1 MKLKDFIINE
11 NLIDSKFDIERA
23 VLNKSNSTVN
33 IFIKIE
39 NVLSYEGY
47 VSLENKVKDLTKV
60 SLSLS
65 KVNENTLNVKYSSG
79 MMFLPNIEISLII
92 TAIYS
97 NKIELTYSCKP
108 LMEIAVE
115 KLLPKLISN
124 LPKGVIEI
132 ENKTIKVDLEEIEQA
147 KKVLKFLSLSDI
159 VINDEIIEVFAEL
172 K

>member
-1 MKLKDFIINE
+1 MKL
-11 NLIDSKFDIERA
+11 
-23 VLNKSNSTVN
+23 TVAYKE
-33 IFIKIE
+33 I
-39 NVLSYEGY
+39 
-47 VSLENKVKDLTKV
+47 ENKVKEITKV

-65 KVNENTLNVKYSSG
+65 RENNKTLNIKYSSG
-79 MMFLPNIEISLII
+79 IMLLPSIEISLII

-132 ENKTIKVDLEEIEQA
+132 ENKTIKIDLEEIEQA

-159 VINDEIIEVFAEL
+159 VINNETIEAFAEL
-172 K
+172 E

>member
-1 MKLKDFIINE
+1 MKLSVTYKEI
-11 NLIDSKFDIERA
+11 
-23 VLNKSNSTVN
+23 
-33 IFIKIE
+33 
-39 NVLSYEGY
+39 
-47 VSLENKVKDLTKV
+47 ENKVKELTKV

-65 KVNENTLNVKYSSG
+65 RENDKTLNVKYSSG
-79 MMFLPNIEISLII
+79 IMLLPSIEISLII

-97 NKIELTYSCKP
+97 NKVELTYSCKP

-159 VINDEIIEVFAEL
+159 LINNETIDIFGEIE
-172 K
+172 

>member
-1 MKLKDFIINE
+1 MKL
-11 NLIDSKFDIERA
+11 
-23 VLNKSNSTVN
+23 TVAYKE
-33 IFIKIE
+33 I
-39 NVLSYEGY
+39 
-47 VSLENKVKDLTKV
+47 ENKVKEITKV

-65 KVNENTLNVKYSSG
+65 RENDKTLNVKYSSG
-79 MMFLPNIEISLII
+79 IMFLPNIEISLII
-92 TAIYS
+92 IAIYS

>member
-1 MKLKDFIINE
+1 MKLSITYKEI
-11 NLIDSKFDIERA
+11 
-23 VLNKSNSTVN
+23 
-33 IFIKIE
+33 
-39 NVLSYEGY
+39 
-47 VSLENKVKDLTKV
+47 ENKVKDLAKV

-147 KKVLKFLSLSDI
+147 KKVLKFISLSDI
-159 VINDEIIEVFAEL
+159 LINDEIIEVFAEV

>member
-1 MKLKDFIINE
+1 MKLSITYKEI
-11 NLIDSKFDIERA
+11 
-23 VLNKSNSTVN
+23 
-33 IFIKIE
+33 
-39 NVLSYEGY
+39 
-47 VSLENKVKDLTKV
+47 ENKVKDLTKV

-65 KVNENTLNVKYSSG
+65 RENDKTLNVKYSSG
-79 MMFLPNIEISLII
+79 MMFLPSIEISLII

-124 LPKGVIEI
+124 QPKGVIEI

-159 VINDEIIEVFAEL
+159 LINNETIDIFGEL
-172 K
+172 E

>member
-1 MKLKDFIINE
+1 MKLSVTYKEI
-11 NLIDSKFDIERA
+11 
-23 VLNKSNSTVN
+23 
-33 IFIKIE
+33 
-39 NVLSYEGY
+39 
-47 VSLENKVKDLTKV
+47 ENKVKELTKV

-65 KVNENTLNVKYSSG
+65 RENDKTLNVKYSSG
-79 MMFLPNIEISLII
+79 IMLLPNIEISLII

-159 VINDEIIEVFAEL
+159 LINNETIDIFGEIE
-172 K
+172 

>member
-1 MKLKDFIINE
+1 MKLSVTYKEI
-11 NLIDSKFDIERA
+11 
-23 VLNKSNSTVN
+23 
-33 IFIKIE
+33 
-39 NVLSYEGY
+39 
-47 VSLENKVKDLTKV
+47 ENKVKELTKV

-65 KVNENTLNVKYSSG
+65 RENDKTLNVKYSSG
-79 MMFLPNIEISLII
+79 IMLLPNLEISLII

-108 LMEIAVE
+108 LMEIAVS
-115 KLLPKLISN
+115 KMLPKLISN

-159 VINDEIIEVFAEL
+159 LINNETINIFGEIE
-172 K
+172 

>member
-1 MKLKDFIINE
+1 MKL
-11 NLIDSKFDIERA
+11 
-23 VLNKSNSTVN
+23 TVAYKE
-33 IFIKIE
+33 I
-39 NVLSYEGY
+39 
-47 VSLENKVKDLTKV
+47 ENKVKEITKV

-65 KVNENTLNVKYSSG
+65 RENDKTLNVKYSSG
-79 MMFLPNIEISLII
+79 IMLLPSIEISLII

-132 ENKTIKVDLEEIEQA
+132 ENKTIKIDLEEIEQA

-159 VINDEIIEVFAEL
+159 VINNETIDVFGEL
-172 K
+172 E

>member
-1 MKLKDFIINE
+1 MKL
-11 NLIDSKFDIERA
+11 
-23 VLNKSNSTVN
+23 TVAYKE
-33 IFIKIE
+33 I
-39 NVLSYEGY
+39 
-47 VSLENKVKDLTKV
+47 ENKVKELTKV

-65 KVNENTLNVKYSSG
+65 RENDKTLNIKYSSG
-79 MMFLPNIEISLII
+79 IMLLPSIEISLII

-132 ENKTIKVDLEEIEQA
+132 ENKTIKVDLEKIKQK

-159 VINDEIIEVFAEL
+159 VINNETIEAFAEV

>member
-1 MKLKDFIINE
+1 MKLSVTYKEI
-11 NLIDSKFDIERA
+11 
-23 VLNKSNSTVN
+23 
-33 IFIKIE
+33 
-39 NVLSYEGY
+39 
-47 VSLENKVKDLTKV
+47 ENKVKDLTKV

-147 KKVLKFLSLSDI
+147 KKVLKFISLSDI
-159 VINDEIIEVFAEL
+159 LINDEIIEVFAEV

>member
-1 MKLKDFIINE
+1 MKLSITYKEI
-11 NLIDSKFDIERA
+11 
-23 VLNKSNSTVN
+23 
-33 IFIKIE
+33 
-39 NVLSYEGY
+39 
-47 VSLENKVKDLTKV
+47 ENKVKDLTKV

-79 MMFLPNIEISLII
+79 MMFLPSIEISLII

-108 LMEIAVE
+108 LMESAVE

-172 K
+172 EWCIFPIHHSNLFL

>member
-1 MKLKDFIINE
+1 MKLSITYKEI
-11 NLIDSKFDIERA
+11 
-23 VLNKSNSTVN
+23 
-33 IFIKIE
+33 
-39 NVLSYEGY
+39 
-47 VSLENKVKDLTKV
+47 ENKVKDLTKV

-79 MMFLPNIEISLII
+79 MMFLPNIEIALII

-97 NKIELTYSCKP
+97 NKIELTYNCKP

-159 VINDEIIEVFAEL
+159 VINDETIDVFGEL
-172 K
+172 E

>member
-1 MKLKDFIINE
+1 MKLSVTYKE
-11 NLIDSKFDIERA
+11 
-23 VLNKSNSTVN
+23 
-33 IFIKIE
+33 IK
-39 NVLSYEGY
+39 
-47 VSLENKVKDLTKV
+47 NKVKDLTKV

-65 KVNENTLNVKYSSG
+65 RENDKTLNVKYSSG
-79 MMFLPNIEISLII
+79 IMLLPNLEISLII

-132 ENKTIKVDLEEIEQA
+132 ENKTIKIDLEEIEQA

-159 VINDEIIEVFAEL
+159 LINNETIDIFGEIE
-172 K
+172 

>member
-1 MKLKDFIINE
+1 MKLSVTYKEI
-11 NLIDSKFDIERA
+11 
-23 VLNKSNSTVN
+23 
-33 IFIKIE
+33 
-39 NVLSYEGY
+39 
-47 VSLENKVKDLTKV
+47 ENKVKDLTKV

-108 LMEIAVE
+108 LMEIAVS
-115 KLLPKLISN
+115 KMLPKLISN

-159 VINDEIIEVFAEL
+159 LINNETIDVFGEL
-172 K
+172 E

>member
-1 MKLKDFIINE
+1 MKL
-11 NLIDSKFDIERA
+11 
-23 VLNKSNSTVN
+23 TVAYKE
-33 IFIKIE
+33 I
-39 NVLSYEGY
+39 
-47 VSLENKVKDLTKV
+47 ENKVKEITKV

-65 KVNENTLNVKYSSG
+65 RENNKTLNIKYSSG
-79 MMFLPNIEISLII
+79 IMLLPSIEISLII

-97 NKIELTYSCKP
+97 NKIELTYNCKP

-124 LPKGVIEI
+124 LQKGVIEI

-159 VINDEIIEVFAEL
+159 VINNETIEAFAKLE
-172 K
+172 

>member
-1 MKLKDFIINE
+1 MKLSITYKEI
-11 NLIDSKFDIERA
+11 
-23 VLNKSNSTVN
+23 
-33 IFIKIE
+33 
-39 NVLSYEGY
+39 
-47 VSLENKVKDLTKV
+47 ENKVKDLTKV

-159 VINDEIIEVFAEL
+159 LINNETIDIFGEIE
-172 K
+172 

>member
-1 MKLKDFIINE
+1 MKL
-11 NLIDSKFDIERA
+11 
-23 VLNKSNSTVN
+23 TVAYKE
-33 IFIKIE
+33 I
-39 NVLSYEGY
+39 
-47 VSLENKVKDLTKV
+47 ENKVKELTKV

-65 KVNENTLNVKYSSG
+65 RENDKTLNIKYSSG
-79 MMFLPNIEISLII
+79 IMLLPSIEISLII

-132 ENKTIKVDLEEIEQA
+132 ENKTIKVDLEKIEQA

-159 VINDEIIEVFAEL
+159 VINNETIEAFAEV

>member
-1 MKLKDFIINE
+1 MKLSITYK
-11 NLIDSKFDIERA
+11 
-23 VLNKSNSTVN
+23 
-33 IFIKIE
+33 KI
-39 NVLSYEGY
+39 
-47 VSLENKVKDLTKV
+47 ENKVKDLTKV

-65 KVNENTLNVKYSSG
+65 RENDKTLNVKYSSG
-79 MMFLPNIEISLII
+79 IMLLPNIEISLII

-159 VINDEIIEVFAEL
+159 LINNGTIDIFGEIE
-172 K
+172 

>member
-1 MKLKDFIINE
+1 MKLSVTYKEI
-11 NLIDSKFDIERA
+11 
-23 VLNKSNSTVN
+23 
-33 IFIKIE
+33 
-39 NVLSYEGY
+39 
-47 VSLENKVKDLTKV
+47 ENKVKELTKV

-65 KVNENTLNVKYSSG
+65 RENDKTLNVKYSSG
-79 MMFLPNIEISLII
+79 IMLLPNIEISLII

-97 NKIELTYSCKP
+97 NKIELTYNCKP

-147 KKVLKFLSLSDI
+147 KKVLKFISLSDI
-159 VINDEIIEVFAEL
+159 LINNETIDVFGEIE
-172 K
+172 

>member
-1 MKLKDFIINE
+1 MKLSVTYKEI
-11 NLIDSKFDIERA
+11 
-23 VLNKSNSTVN
+23 
-33 IFIKIE
+33 
-39 NVLSYEGY
+39 
-47 VSLENKVKDLTKV
+47 ENKVKELTKV

-65 KVNENTLNVKYSSG
+65 RENDKTLNVKYSSG
-79 MMFLPNIEISLII
+79 IMLLPNIEISLII

-159 VINDEIIEVFAEL
+159 LINNETINIFGEIE
-172 K
+172 

>member
-1 MKLKDFIINE
+1 MKLSVTYKEI
-11 NLIDSKFDIERA
+11 
-23 VLNKSNSTVN
+23 
-33 IFIKIE
+33 
-39 NVLSYEGY
+39 
-47 VSLENKVKDLTKV
+47 ENKVKEITKV

-65 KVNENTLNVKYSSG
+65 RENDKTLNIKYSSG
-79 MMFLPNIEISLII
+79 IMLLPNIEISLII

-97 NKIELTYSCKP
+97 NKIELTYNCKP

-124 LPKGVIEI
+124 LPKEVIEI
-132 ENKTIKVDLEEIEQA
+132 ENKTIKIDLEEIEQA

-159 VINDEIIEVFAEL
+159 VINNETIEAFAEV

>member
-1 MKLKDFIINE
+1 
-11 NLIDSKFDIERA
+11 
-23 VLNKSNSTVN
+23 
-33 IFIKIE
+33 
-39 NVLSYEGY
+39 
-47 VSLENKVKDLTKV
+47 V

-65 KVNENTLNVKYSSG
+65 RENDKTLNVKYSSG
-79 MMFLPNIEISLII
+79 IMLLPNLEISLII

-159 VINDEIIEVFAEL
+159 LINNETIDIFGEIE
-172 K
+172 

>member
-1 MKLKDFIINE
+1 MKLSITYKEI
-11 NLIDSKFDIERA
+11 
-23 VLNKSNSTVN
+23 
-33 IFIKIE
+33 
-39 NVLSYEGY
+39 
-47 VSLENKVKDLTKV
+47 ENKVKEITKV

-65 KVNENTLNVKYSSG
+65 RENNKTLNIKYSSG
-79 MMFLPNIEISLII
+79 MMFLPSIEISLII

-124 LPKGVIEI
+124 QPKGVIEI

-159 VINDEIIEVFAEL
+159 VINDEIIEVFAEV

>member
-1 MKLKDFIINE
+1 MKLSVTYKEI
-11 NLIDSKFDIERA
+11 
-23 VLNKSNSTVN
+23 
-33 IFIKIE
+33 
-39 NVLSYEGY
+39 
-47 VSLENKVKDLTKV
+47 ENKVKELTKV

-65 KVNENTLNVKYSSG
+65 RKNDKTLNVKYSSG
-79 MMFLPNIEISLII
+79 IMLLPNLEISLII

-97 NKIELTYSCKP
+97 NKIELTYNCKP

-147 KKVLKFLSLSDI
+147 KKVLKFISLSDI
-159 VINDEIIEVFAEL
+159 LINNETIDVFGEIE
-172 K
+172 

>member
-1 MKLKDFIINE
+1 MKL
-11 NLIDSKFDIERA
+11 
-23 VLNKSNSTVN
+23 TVAYKE
-33 IFIKIE
+33 I
-39 NVLSYEGY
+39 
-47 VSLENKVKDLTKV
+47 ENKVKEITKV

-65 KVNENTLNVKYSSG
+65 RENNKTLNIKYSSG
-79 MMFLPNIEISLII
+79 IMLLPSIEISLII

-97 NKIELTYSCKP
+97 NKIELTYNCKP

-132 ENKTIKVDLEEIEQA
+132 ENKTIKIDLEEIEQA

-159 VINDEIIEVFAEL
+159 VINNETIDVFGEV

>member
-1 MKLKDFIINE
+1 MKL
-11 NLIDSKFDIERA
+11 
-23 VLNKSNSTVN
+23 TVAYKE
-33 IFIKIE
+33 I
-39 NVLSYEGY
+39 
-47 VSLENKVKDLTKV
+47 ENKVKELTKV

-65 KVNENTLNVKYSSG
+65 RENDKTLNVKYSSG
-79 MMFLPNIEISLII
+79 VMLLPSIEISLII

-97 NKIELTYSCKP
+97 NKIELTYNCKP

-132 ENKTIKVDLEEIEQA
+132 ENKTIKIDLEEIEQA

-159 VINDEIIEVFAEL
+159 LINNETIDVFGEV

>member
-1 MKLKDFIINE
+1 MKLSVAYKEI
-11 NLIDSKFDIERA
+11 
-23 VLNKSNSTVN
+23 
-33 IFIKIE
+33 
-39 NVLSYEGY
+39 
-47 VSLENKVKDLTKV
+47 ENKVKELTKV

-65 KVNENTLNVKYSSG
+65 RENDKTLNIKYSSG
-79 MMFLPNIEISLII
+79 IMLLPSIEISLII

-132 ENKTIKVDLEEIEQA
+132 ENKTIKIDLEKIEQA

-159 VINDEIIEVFAEL
+159 VINNETIEVFAEL
-172 K
+172 E

>member
-1 MKLKDFIINE
+1 MKLSVTYKEI
-11 NLIDSKFDIERA
+11 
-23 VLNKSNSTVN
+23 
-33 IFIKIE
+33 
-39 NVLSYEGY
+39 
-47 VSLENKVKDLTKV
+47 ENKVKELTKV

-65 KVNENTLNVKYSSG
+65 RENDKTLNVKYSSG
-79 MMFLPNIEISLII
+79 IMLLPNLEISLII

-159 VINDEIIEVFAEL
+159 LINNETIDVFGEL
-172 K
+172 E

>member
-1 MKLKDFIINE
+1 MKLSITYKEI
-11 NLIDSKFDIERA
+11 
-23 VLNKSNSTVN
+23 
-33 IFIKIE
+33 
-39 NVLSYEGY
+39 
-47 VSLENKVKDLTKV
+47 ENKVKEITKV

-65 KVNENTLNVKYSSG
+65 RENNKTLNIKYSSG
-79 MMFLPNIEISLII
+79 MMFLPSIEISLII

-124 LPKGVIEI
+124 QPKGVIEI

-172 K
+172 E

>member
-1 MKLKDFIINE
+1 MKLSVTYKEI
-11 NLIDSKFDIERA
+11 
-23 VLNKSNSTVN
+23 
-33 IFIKIE
+33 
-39 NVLSYEGY
+39 
-47 VSLENKVKDLTKV
+47 ENKVKDLTKV

-65 KVNENTLNVKYSSG
+65 RENDKTLNVKYSSG
-79 MMFLPNIEISLII
+79 IMLLPNLEISLII
-92 TAIYS
+92 TAIYH